1 MTGTEL
7 VARSSTDLATAG
19 EWTAD
24 RIALAFLAGYSGAT
38 RAAYACDLADWATF
52 CRSHGIDGLH
62 AERAHVDLYALDLAE
77 TRGLSRSTVA
87 RRLAALSGYYGRA
100 VEEEVITRSPISHV
114 RRPRV
119 SDESVSTGL
128 DKTELRSLIDAAR
141 TDGPR
146 SYALVCI
153 LALNGLRV
161 SEACN
166 AQVEDLAIERGH
178 HVLRIVRKGG
188 KRARV
193 ALPPI
198 TVEAID
204 VMLAGR
210 TTGPILATSTG
221 NALDRI
227 AAGRTIKRL
236 ANAAGVTRSIHAHDL
251 RHAFVTLSLE
261 AGVSLRDVQDAAG
274 HADPRTTRRYDR
286 ARFALDRSASY
297 TLASFVAA

>member
-100 VEEEVITRSPISHV
+100 VEEEVITRSPVSHV

-146 SYALVCI
+146 EL
-153 LALNGLRV
+153 
-161 SEACN
+161 
-166 AQVEDLAIERGH
+166 
-178 HVLRIVRKGG
+178 
-188 KRARV
+188 RARLHFGSQWAARLRGV
-193 ALPPI
+193 QRSGRGLGYRTRAPRSTDRPQGWQ
-198 TVEAID
+198 
-204 VMLAGR
+204 AGPR
-210 TTGPILATSTG
+210 GTSTDHRRS
-221 NALDRI
+221 DR
-227 AAGRTIKRL
+227 
-236 ANAAGVTRSIHAHDL
+236 
-251 RHAFVTLSLE
+251 
-261 AGVSLRDVQDAAG
+261 RDARWAD
-274 HADPRTTRRYDR
+274 HWTDPRDIDWQRTRPDR
-286 ARFALDRSASY
+286 GGPHDQAPR
-297 TLASFVAA
+297 

>member
-128 DKTELRSLIDAAR
+128 DKTELRSLIDAAKR
-141 TDGPR
+141 TDRAATRSSAFWLSMGCASPR
-146 SYALVCI
+146 RAT
-153 LALNGLRV
+153 LR
-161 SEACN
+161 SRTWLSN
-166 AQVEDLAIERGH
+166 AGTTFY
-178 HVLRIVRKGG
+178 GSS
-188 KRARV
+188 ARV
-193 ALPPI
+193 ASEPAWHFHRSP
-198 TVEAID
+198 
-204 VMLAGR
+204 
-210 TTGPILATSTG
+210 S
-221 NALDRI
+221 
-227 AAGRTIKRL
+227 KRL
-236 ANAAGVTRSIHAHDL
+236 T
-251 RHAFVTLSLE
+251 
-261 AGVSLRDVQDAAG
+261 
-274 HADPRTTRRYDR
+274 
-286 ARFALDRSASY
+286 
-297 TLASFVAA
+297 